1 MESIFVEANS
11 VKLHVKKCG
20 RGMPCLLLH
29 GYPETWY
36 CWRHTMKALEPHF
49 TVYAPDFRGWGES
62 EKKPPYSLKTM
73 VEDTLSLMDAL
84 SMKETYLVGHDW
96 GAAGAYLIA
105 RDFPQYVTKFV
116 TVNMPVK
123 RFDWTKT
130 LHFYVFNTFLIPEIV
145 MGLASDGVVKF
156 IIRWWAYNHAAFPE
170 EVLRVYQDAARQPG
184 ANKTT
189 LGYYRNSLRAMLFGK
204 MKMGPFFK
212 PKIPEVPWLVLWGA
226 KDPVSP
232 MKNVNYFKE
241 DVPGVPVILIDD
253 AGHFPQEEQPE
264 AFNRHLLEFLLNGR

>member
-1 MESIFVEANS
+1 
-11 VKLHVKKCG
+11 
-20 RGMPCLLLH
+20 
-29 GYPETWY
+29 
-36 CWRHTMKALEPHF
+36 MKALEPHF

-62 EKKPPYSLKTM
+62 EKNPPYSLKTM

-84 SMKETYLVGHDW
+84 NMKETFLVGHDW
-96 GAAGAYLIA
+96 GAAVAYLIA
-105 RDFPQYVTKFV
+105 RDFPKYVKKFV

-145 MGLASDGVVKF
+145 MGLASDRVVQF
-156 IIRWWAYNHAAFPE
+156 IIRWWAHNHDAFPD
-170 EVLRVYQDAARQPG
+170 EVLRVYQDAARKEG
-184 ANKTT
+184 ANKAA
-189 LGYYRNSLRAMLFGK
+189 LGYYRNSLRAMMIGK
-204 MKMGPFFK
+204 TKMGPFFK
-212 PKIPEVPWLVLWGA
+212 PKIPEAPWLVLWGT

-241 DVPGVPVILIDD
+241 DVPGVPVILIED

-264 AFNRHLLEFLLNGR
+264 VFNKHLLEFLLAPQPSLYLGGEEA